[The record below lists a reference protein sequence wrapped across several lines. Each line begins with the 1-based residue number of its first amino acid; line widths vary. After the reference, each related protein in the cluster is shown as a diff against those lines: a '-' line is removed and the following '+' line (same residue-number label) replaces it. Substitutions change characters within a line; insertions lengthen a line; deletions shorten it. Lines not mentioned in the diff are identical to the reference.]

1 MFRVLVYLVAGYLV
15 LSKHALSVR
24 LVGLGIAIAH
34 LYKDVYGL
42 AEWPAW
48 CEVSGFL
55 MAYVLVTQS
64 LDPVVQLVGVLK
76 GFAHVRQALLKDNE
90 YYSIESALVIAIVFV
105 LLQDRNGCLCFQDR
119 NGCLFFQDRNGC
131 LFFVKKETAV

>member
-1 MFRVLVYLVAGYLV
+1 MFRVLVYLVAGYL
-15 LSKHALSVR
+15 LLNKHVLSVR

-48 CEVSGFL
+48 CEVAGFL

-64 LDPVVQLVGVLK
+64 SDPVVQLVGVLK
-76 GFAHVRQALLKDNE
+76 GVAHVRQALLQDNE
-90 YYSIESALVIAIVFV
+90 YYSVESALVVALAFV
-105 LLQDRNGCLCFQDR
+105 
-119 NGCLFFQDRNGC
+119 
-131 LFFVKKETAV
+131 FVKKETAVYQA